1 MDSYRPSYGES
12 YDRFVRDESNTSGV
26 SKIQKEYWQT
36 KQKLIKKFGK
46 KEDEFVVAGDADV
59 DSKLEIFR
67 SIQKSCMDLLRVI
80 EKYQDNLCALS
91 QAENELGRFL
101 KSQSQI
107 DKTRAGKMMAAVGK
121 AESFSSQQR
130 LALRVPLVRLYQEV
144 ETFRYRAIS
153 DCLMTINRMET
164 SRTEYRGSLLWMKD
178 VSEQLD
184 PDTYKQL
191 EKFRKVQTQVRS
203 TRGKFEKLKNDV
215 CQKVD
220 LLGAS
225 RCNMFSHTLAT
236 YQNTLLHYWE
246 KTARTL
252 SAVHESF
259 KGYQHYEFT
268 MLKQLEG
275 PVQKLI
281 EQTTGERKEGEVEKG
296 EEAAEE
302 GPNRGGE
309 GGGGSGGG
317 AKQVRMEGREEAER
331 EGGKERGREGG
342 REGKRQGGRYRWERG
357 RRERWRRGR
366 RQRRRGQ
373 TGEDGGKGRGRE
385 GGKERGREGGK
396 ERGREGE
403 VEGRGEEGGR
413 CGEGGRSS
421 GGGATQVRIEGRE
434 EAGRE
439 SLDLLHLEDDEL
451 EDKSPTEDKFGRCQ
465 DDRTTEE
472 KSSRKE
478 EEEQEDNIDETT
490 RLISFGEDRKA
501 DAAGGTDNGVETTAN
516 GDDDDDLLNMI
527 DELTVGEDEEFTN
540 FADSRLDLQKQRQD
554 LGALNDLMGLN
565 FTPAMSDLALL
576 NQDLAQLDSD
586 LAWPGTNLAHT
597 PGWTEPHTDTGSLLD
612 MDEPSENESSVL
624 LTYSQDTNQSEDK
637 EGAGKDLLSDE
648 PANNDL
654 DLDKDDMTLLNEIL
668 NAPSTGEDE
677 FAQSWQ
683 AVYGNQPPP
692 MQIPGGL
699 TGEGE
704 GSMQQF
710 LPSQLLEMQAAMS
723 MGGLPQGP
731 GGPQGVVPMQGVP
744 GQPPMMPTAMPG
756 ASAPPGG
763 QQQQNMPGQQQLN
776 QQQPQE
782 QKGKPGKGA
791 GKDMS
796 AWFNLFADLD
806 PLANPDAIGRKE
818 GENQEERNC

>member
-1 MDSYRPSYGES
+1 
-12 YDRFVRDESNTSGV
+12 
-26 SKIQKEYWQT
+26 
-36 KQKLIKKFGK
+36 
-46 KEDEFVVAGDADV
+46 
-59 DSKLEIFR
+59 
-67 SIQKSCMDLLRVI
+67 MDLLRVI

-153 DCLMTINRMET
+153 DCLMTINRMEA

-296 EEAAEE
+296 EEAE
-302 GPNRGGE
+302 
-309 GGGGSGGG
+309 
-317 AKQVRMEGREEAER
+317 EEAPN
-331 EGGKERGREGG
+331 
-342 REGKRQGGRYRWERG
+342 
-357 RRERWRRGR
+357 
-366 RQRRRGQ
+366 
-373 TGEDGGKGRGRE
+373 
-385 GGKERGREGGK
+385 
-396 ERGREGE
+396 
-403 VEGRGEEGGR
+403 
-413 CGEGGRSS
+413 S
-421 GGGATQVRIEGRE
+421 G
-434 EAGRE
+434 
-439 SLDLLHLEDDEL
+439 LDLLQLDDEEL
-451 EDKSPTEDKFGRCQ
+451 EDKGQTEDKDKCDRCQ
-465 DDRTTEE
+465 DDRKKEE

-478 EEEQEDNIDETT
+478 EKSSRQEEEEQEEYIDETT
-490 RLISFGEDRKA
+490 RLISFGEDRSGA
-501 DAAGGTDNGVETTAN
+501 PAGGTGNGVDTAEN
-516 GDDDDDLLNMI
+516 GDDDDLLNMI

-540 FADSRLDLQKQRQD
+540 FADSRLDLQKQRQEHGEMFVHVHVHVIREEQVCSPLVMYEEQVCGPLLTVGEDEEFINFADSRLD
-554 LGALNDLMGLN
+554 LQKQRQEHGALNDLMGLN
-565 FTPAMSDLALL
+565 FTPVMSDLALL
-576 NQDLAQLDSD
+576 NQDLAQLAPD
-586 LAWPGTNLAHT
+586 LAWPGTNLAHI
-597 PGWTEPHTDTGSLLD
+597 PGWTDPHTGTGNLL
-612 MDEPSENESSVL
+612 
-624 LTYSQDTNQSEDK
+624 
-637 EGAGKDLLSDE
+637 GAGKDLLSDE

-683 AVYGNQPPP
+683 AVYGNQPPS

-704 GSMQQF
+704 GSMRQF
-710 LPSQLLEMQAAMS
+710 LPSQLLEMQAVMS
-723 MGGLPQGP
+723 MQGGQPPVP
-731 GGPQGVVPMQGVP
+731 GGPQGMVPLQGAP
-744 GQPPMMPTAMPG
+744 GQPPMMPPAMP
-756 ASAPPGG
+756 AAAAPSGG
-763 QQQQNMPGQQQLN
+763 QQQNSMQQGQQQ
-776 QQQPQE
+776 QQQPLLQQE
-782 QKGKPGKGA
+782 QKGKPGKGV

>member
-1 MDSYRPSYGES
+1 MRRLPLYRPSYGES

-281 EQTTGERKEGEVEKG
+281 EQTTGERKEGDVEKG

-302 GPNRGGE
+302 GPN
-309 GGGGSGGG
+309 S
-317 AKQVRMEGREEAER
+317 
-331 EGGKERGREGG
+331 
-342 REGKRQGGRYRWERG
+342 
-357 RRERWRRGR
+357 
-366 RQRRRGQ
+366 
-373 TGEDGGKGRGRE
+373 
-385 GGKERGREGGK
+385 
-396 ERGREGE
+396 
-403 VEGRGEEGGR
+403 
-413 CGEGGRSS
+413 
-421 GGGATQVRIEGRE
+421 
-434 EAGRE
+434 
-439 SLDLLHLEDDEL
+439 SLDLLQLEDDEL
-451 EDKSPTEDKFGRCQ
+451 EDRGQTEDKCGRCK
-465 DDRTTEE
+465 DDRTMEE
-472 KSSRKE
+472 KSSKKE

-554 LGALNDLMGLN
+554 L
-565 FTPAMSDLALL
+565 
-576 NQDLAQLDSD
+576 
-586 LAWPGTNLAHT
+586 
-597 PGWTEPHTDTGSLLD
+597 D
-612 MDEPSENESSVL
+612 MEDPSENESSVL

-723 MGGLPQGP
+723 LGGLPQGP
-731 GGPQGVVPMQGVP
+731 GGPQGITPMQGVP
-744 GQPPMMPTAMPG
+744 GQPPLMPTAMPG
-756 ASAPPGG
+756 AAAPPGG
-763 QQQQNMPGQQQLN
+763 QQQQNMPGQQPN

>member
-12 YDRFVRDESNTSGV
+12 YDRFVPQENTSGV

-59 DSKLEIFR
+59 DSKLEVFR

-296 EEAAEE
+296 EEAEEE
-302 GPNRGGE
+302 GPN
-309 GGGGSGGG
+309 
-317 AKQVRMEGREEAER
+317 
-331 EGGKERGREGG
+331 
-342 REGKRQGGRYRWERG
+342 
-357 RRERWRRGR
+357 
-366 RQRRRGQ
+366 
-373 TGEDGGKGRGRE
+373 
-385 GGKERGREGGK
+385 
-396 ERGREGE
+396 
-403 VEGRGEEGGR
+403 
-413 CGEGGRSS
+413 
-421 GGGATQVRIEGRE
+421 
-434 EAGRE
+434 
-439 SLDLLHLEDDEL
+439 SLDLLQLEDDEL
-451 EDKSPTEDKFGRCQ
+451 EDKGHTEDKDKCGRCQ
-465 DDRTTEE
+465 DDRKTEE
-472 KSSRKE
+472 KSSRTE
-478 EEEQEDNIDETT
+478 EEDQEDNIDETT
-490 RLISFGEDRKA
+490 RLISFGEERKA
-501 DAAGGTDNGVETTAN
+501 DGAGGTDNGVDATAN
-516 GDDDDDLLNMI
+516 GDDDDLLNMI
-527 DELTVGEDEEFTN
+527 DELTVGEDEFTD
-540 FADSRLDLQKQRQD
+540 FADSRLDLQKRQQEH
-554 LGALNDLMGLN
+554 GALNDLMGLN
-565 FTPAMSDLALL
+565 FTPAMSDLALI
-576 NQDLAQLDSD
+576 NQDLAQLAPD
-586 LAWPGTNLAHT
+586 LAWPATNLAHT
-597 PGWTEPHTDTGSLLD
+597 PGWTAPHTGTGHLMD
-612 MDEPSENESSVL
+612 METPSENEDSAL
-624 LTYSQDTNQSEDK
+624 LTYTQGTNQSEDK

-692 MQIPGGL
+692 MQIPAV

-704 GSMQQF
+704 GSMRQF

-723 MGGLPQGP
+723 LGGLPQGP
-731 GGPQGVVPMQGVP
+731 SGPQGMAPMQGMP
-744 GQPPMMPTAMPG
+744 GQPPMMPAAMPG
-756 ASAPPGG
+756 AAAPPGG
-763 QQQQNMPGQQQLN
+763 QQQHNMPGQQQPQ
-776 QQQPQE
+776 QQQPQQE

>member
-12 YDRFVRDESNTSGV
+12 YDRFVRDEGNTSGV

-59 DSKLEIFR
+59 DSKLEVFR

-153 DCLMTINRMET
+153 DCLMTINRMEA

-296 EEAAEE
+296 EEAE
-302 GPNRGGE
+302 
-309 GGGGSGGG
+309 
-317 AKQVRMEGREEAER
+317 EEAPN
-331 EGGKERGREGG
+331 
-342 REGKRQGGRYRWERG
+342 
-357 RRERWRRGR
+357 
-366 RQRRRGQ
+366 
-373 TGEDGGKGRGRE
+373 
-385 GGKERGREGGK
+385 
-396 ERGREGE
+396 
-403 VEGRGEEGGR
+403 
-413 CGEGGRSS
+413 S
-421 GGGATQVRIEGRE
+421 G
-434 EAGRE
+434 
-439 SLDLLHLEDDEL
+439 LDLLQLDDEEL
-451 EDKSPTEDKFGRCQ
+451 EDKGQTEDKCDRCQ
-465 DDRTTEE
+465 DDRKREE

-478 EEEQEDNIDETT
+478 EKSSRQEEEDQEEYIDETT
-490 RLISFGEDRKA
+490 RLISFGEDRSGA
-501 DAAGGTDNGVETTAN
+501 PAGGTGNGVDTAEN
-516 GDDDDDLLNMI
+516 GDDDDLLNMI

-540 FADSRLDLQKQRQD
+540 FADSRLDLQKQRQE
-554 LGALNDLMGLN
+554 
-565 FTPAMSDLALL
+565 
-576 NQDLAQLDSD
+576 
-586 LAWPGTNLAHT
+586 H
-597 PGWTEPHTDTGSLLD
+597 
-612 MDEPSENESSVL
+612 
-624 LTYSQDTNQSEDK
+624 
-637 EGAGKDLLSDE
+637 GAGKDLLSDE
-648 PANNDL
+648 PASNDL

-704 GSMQQF
+704 GSMRQF

-723 MGGLPQGP
+723 TQGGQPPVP
-731 GGPQGVVPMQGVP
+731 GGPQGMVPLQGAP
-744 GQPPMMPTAMPG
+744 GQPPMMPPAMP
-756 ASAPPGG
+756 AAAAPPGNQQQNSMQQG
-763 QQQQNMPGQQQLN
+763 QQQQ
-776 QQQPQE
+776 QQPLLQQE
-782 QKGKPGKGA
+782 QKGEDGKPGKGV

>member
-12 YDRFVRDESNTSGV
+12 YDRFVPQENTSGV

-59 DSKLEIFR
+59 DSKLEVFR

-296 EEAAEE
+296 EEAEEE
-302 GPNRGGE
+302 GPN
-309 GGGGSGGG
+309 
-317 AKQVRMEGREEAER
+317 
-331 EGGKERGREGG
+331 
-342 REGKRQGGRYRWERG
+342 
-357 RRERWRRGR
+357 
-366 RQRRRGQ
+366 
-373 TGEDGGKGRGRE
+373 
-385 GGKERGREGGK
+385 
-396 ERGREGE
+396 
-403 VEGRGEEGGR
+403 
-413 CGEGGRSS
+413 
-421 GGGATQVRIEGRE
+421 
-434 EAGRE
+434 
-439 SLDLLHLEDDEL
+439 
-451 EDKSPTEDKFGRCQ
+451 
-465 DDRTTEE
+465 
-472 KSSRKE
+472 
-478 EEEQEDNIDETT
+478 
-490 RLISFGEDRKA
+490 RLISFGEERKA
-501 DAAGGTDNGVETTAN
+501 DGAGGTDNGVDATAN
-516 GDDDDDLLNMI
+516 GDDDDLLNMI
-527 DELTVGEDEEFTN
+527 DELTVGEDEFTD
-540 FADSRLDLQKQRQD
+540 FADSRLDLQKRQ
-554 LGALNDLMGLN
+554 
-565 FTPAMSDLALL
+565 
-576 NQDLAQLDSD
+576 QE
-586 LAWPGTNLAHT
+586 H
-597 PGWTEPHTDTGSLLD
+597 
-612 MDEPSENESSVL
+612 
-624 LTYSQDTNQSEDK
+624 
-637 EGAGKDLLSDE
+637 GAGKDLLSDE

-692 MQIPGGL
+692 MQIPAV

-704 GSMQQF
+704 GSMRQF

-723 MGGLPQGP
+723 LGGLPQGP
-731 GGPQGVVPMQGVP
+731 SGPQGMAPMQGMP
-744 GQPPMMPTAMPG
+744 GQPPMMPAAMPG
-756 ASAPPGG
+756 AAAPPGG
-763 QQQQNMPGQQQLN
+763 QQQHNMPGQQQPQ
-776 QQQPQE
+776 QQQPQQE

>member
-1 MDSYRPSYGES
+1 MDRPSYGES

-281 EQTTGERKEGEVEKG
+281 EQTTGERKEGDVEKG

-302 GPNRGGE
+302 GPN
-309 GGGGSGGG
+309 S
-317 AKQVRMEGREEAER
+317 
-331 EGGKERGREGG
+331 
-342 REGKRQGGRYRWERG
+342 
-357 RRERWRRGR
+357 
-366 RQRRRGQ
+366 
-373 TGEDGGKGRGRE
+373 
-385 GGKERGREGGK
+385 
-396 ERGREGE
+396 
-403 VEGRGEEGGR
+403 
-413 CGEGGRSS
+413 
-421 GGGATQVRIEGRE
+421 
-434 EAGRE
+434 
-439 SLDLLHLEDDEL
+439 SLDLLQLEDDEL
-451 EDKSPTEDKFGRCQ
+451 EDRGQTEDKCGRCK
-465 DDRTTEE
+465 DDRTMEE
-472 KSSRKE
+472 KSSKKE

-586 LAWPGTNLAHT
+586 LAWPGTNLAHA

-612 MDEPSENESSVL
+612 MEDPSENESSVL

-723 MGGLPQGP
+723 LGGLPQGP
-731 GGPQGVVPMQGVP
+731 GGPQGITPMQGVP
-744 GQPPMMPTAMPG
+744 GQPPLMPTAMPG
-756 ASAPPGG
+756 AAAPPGG
-763 QQQQNMPGQQQLN
+763 QQQQNMPGQQPN

>member
-1 MDSYRPSYGES
+1 
-12 YDRFVRDESNTSGV
+12 
-26 SKIQKEYWQT
+26 
-36 KQKLIKKFGK
+36 
-46 KEDEFVVAGDADV
+46 
-59 DSKLEIFR
+59 
-67 SIQKSCMDLLRVI
+67 MDLLRVI

-153 DCLMTINRMET
+153 DCLMTINRMEA

-296 EEAAEE
+296 EEAE
-302 GPNRGGE
+302 
-309 GGGGSGGG
+309 
-317 AKQVRMEGREEAER
+317 EEA
-331 EGGKERGREGG
+331 
-342 REGKRQGGRYRWERG
+342 
-357 RRERWRRGR
+357 
-366 RQRRRGQ
+366 
-373 TGEDGGKGRGRE
+373 
-385 GGKERGREGGK
+385 
-396 ERGREGE
+396 
-403 VEGRGEEGGR
+403 
-413 CGEGGRSS
+413 
-421 GGGATQVRIEGRE
+421 
-434 EAGRE
+434 
-439 SLDLLHLEDDEL
+439 
-451 EDKSPTEDKFGRCQ
+451 P
-465 DDRTTEE
+465 
-472 KSSRKE
+472 
-478 EEEQEDNIDETT
+478 N
-490 RLISFGEDRKA
+490 RLISFGEDRSGA
-501 DAAGGTDNGVETTAN
+501 PAGGTGNGVDTAEN
-516 GDDDDDLLNMI
+516 GDDDDLLNMI

-540 FADSRLDLQKQRQD
+540 FADSRLDLQKQRQEH
-554 LGALNDLMGLN
+554 GALNDLMGLN
-565 FTPAMSDLALL
+565 FTPVMSDLALL
-576 NQDLAQLDSD
+576 NQDLAQLAPD
-586 LAWPGTNLAHT
+586 LAWPGTNLAHI
-597 PGWTEPHTDTGSLLD
+597 PGWTDPHTGTGNLL
-612 MDEPSENESSVL
+612 
-624 LTYSQDTNQSEDK
+624 
-637 EGAGKDLLSDE
+637 GAGKDLLSDE

-683 AVYGNQPPP
+683 AVYGNQPPS

-704 GSMQQF
+704 GSMRQF
-710 LPSQLLEMQAAMS
+710 LPSQLLEMQAVMS
-723 MGGLPQGP
+723 MQGGQPPVP
-731 GGPQGVVPMQGVP
+731 GGPQGMVPLQGAP
-744 GQPPMMPTAMPG
+744 GQPPMMPPAMP
-756 ASAPPGG
+756 AAAAPSGG
-763 QQQQNMPGQQQLN
+763 QQQNSMQQGQQQ
-776 QQQPQE
+776 QQQPLLQQE
-782 QKGKPGKGA
+782 QKGKPGKGV

>member
-1 MDSYRPSYGES
+1 
-12 YDRFVRDESNTSGV
+12 
-26 SKIQKEYWQT
+26 
-36 KQKLIKKFGK
+36 
-46 KEDEFVVAGDADV
+46 
-59 DSKLEIFR
+59 
-67 SIQKSCMDLLRVI
+67 MDLLRVI

-153 DCLMTINRMET
+153 DCLMTINRMEA

-296 EEAAEE
+296 EEAE
-302 GPNRGGE
+302 
-309 GGGGSGGG
+309 
-317 AKQVRMEGREEAER
+317 EEA
-331 EGGKERGREGG
+331 
-342 REGKRQGGRYRWERG
+342 
-357 RRERWRRGR
+357 
-366 RQRRRGQ
+366 
-373 TGEDGGKGRGRE
+373 
-385 GGKERGREGGK
+385 
-396 ERGREGE
+396 
-403 VEGRGEEGGR
+403 
-413 CGEGGRSS
+413 
-421 GGGATQVRIEGRE
+421 
-434 EAGRE
+434 
-439 SLDLLHLEDDEL
+439 
-451 EDKSPTEDKFGRCQ
+451 P
-465 DDRTTEE
+465 
-472 KSSRKE
+472 
-478 EEEQEDNIDETT
+478 N
-490 RLISFGEDRKA
+490 RLISFGEDRSGA
-501 DAAGGTDNGVETTAN
+501 PAGGTGNGVDTAEN
-516 GDDDDDLLNMI
+516 GDDDDLLNMI

-540 FADSRLDLQKQRQD
+540 FADSRLDLQKQRQE
-554 LGALNDLMGLN
+554 
-565 FTPAMSDLALL
+565 
-576 NQDLAQLDSD
+576 
-586 LAWPGTNLAHT
+586 H
-597 PGWTEPHTDTGSLLD
+597 
-612 MDEPSENESSVL
+612 
-624 LTYSQDTNQSEDK
+624 
-637 EGAGKDLLSDE
+637 GAGKDLLSDE

-683 AVYGNQPPP
+683 AVYGNQPPS

-704 GSMQQF
+704 GSMRQF
-710 LPSQLLEMQAAMS
+710 LPSQLLEMQAVMS
-723 MGGLPQGP
+723 MQGGQPPVP
-731 GGPQGVVPMQGVP
+731 GGPQGMVPLQGAP
-744 GQPPMMPTAMPG
+744 GQPPMMPPAMP
-756 ASAPPGG
+756 AAAAPSGG
-763 QQQQNMPGQQQLN
+763 QQQNSMQQGQQQ
-776 QQQPQE
+776 QQQPLLQQE
-782 QKGKPGKGA
+782 QKGKPGKGV

>member
-1 MDSYRPSYGES
+1 
-12 YDRFVRDESNTSGV
+12 
-26 SKIQKEYWQT
+26 
-36 KQKLIKKFGK
+36 
-46 KEDEFVVAGDADV
+46 
-59 DSKLEIFR
+59 
-67 SIQKSCMDLLRVI
+67 MDLLRVI

-296 EEAAEE
+296 EEAEEE
-302 GPNRGGE
+302 GPN
-309 GGGGSGGG
+309 
-317 AKQVRMEGREEAER
+317 
-331 EGGKERGREGG
+331 
-342 REGKRQGGRYRWERG
+342 
-357 RRERWRRGR
+357 
-366 RQRRRGQ
+366 
-373 TGEDGGKGRGRE
+373 
-385 GGKERGREGGK
+385 
-396 ERGREGE
+396 
-403 VEGRGEEGGR
+403 
-413 CGEGGRSS
+413 
-421 GGGATQVRIEGRE
+421 
-434 EAGRE
+434 
-439 SLDLLHLEDDEL
+439 SLDLLQLEDDEL
-451 EDKSPTEDKFGRCQ
+451 EDKGHTEDKDKCDRCQ
-465 DDRTTEE
+465 DDRKTEE
-472 KSSRKE
+472 KSSRTE
-478 EEEQEDNIDETT
+478 EEDQEDNIDETT
-490 RLISFGEDRKA
+490 RLISFGEERKA
-501 DAAGGTDNGVETTAN
+501 DGAGGTDNGVDATAN
-516 GDDDDDLLNMI
+516 GDDDDLLNMI

-540 FADSRLDLQKQRQD
+540 FADSRLDLQKQRQEHV
-554 LGALNDLMGLN
+554 
-565 FTPAMSDLALL
+565 S
-576 NQDLAQLDSD
+576 
-586 LAWPGTNLAHT
+586 
-597 PGWTEPHTDTGSLLD
+597 
-612 MDEPSENESSVL
+612 
-624 LTYSQDTNQSEDK
+624 
-637 EGAGKDLLSDE
+637 
-648 PANNDL
+648 NNDL
-654 DLDKDDMTLLNEIL
+654 LNMIDELTVGEDEEFTNFADSRLDLQKRQQEH
-668 NAPSTGEDE
+668 GEDE

-692 MQIPGGL
+692 MQIPAV

-704 GSMQQF
+704 GSMRQF

-723 MGGLPQGP
+723 LGGLPQGP
-731 GGPQGVVPMQGVP
+731 GGPQGMAPMQGMP

-756 ASAPPGG
+756 AAAPPGG
-763 QQQQNMPGQQQLN
+763 QQQHNMPGQQQPQ
-776 QQQPQE
+776 QQQPQQE
-782 QKGKPGKGA
+782 QKAKPGKGA

>member
-1 MDSYRPSYGES
+1 MIFCSYRPSYGES
-12 YDRFVRDESNTSGV
+12 YDRFVPQENTSGV

-59 DSKLEIFR
+59 DSKLEVFR

-296 EEAAEE
+296 EEAEEE
-302 GPNRGGE
+302 GPN
-309 GGGGSGGG
+309 
-317 AKQVRMEGREEAER
+317 
-331 EGGKERGREGG
+331 
-342 REGKRQGGRYRWERG
+342 
-357 RRERWRRGR
+357 
-366 RQRRRGQ
+366 
-373 TGEDGGKGRGRE
+373 
-385 GGKERGREGGK
+385 
-396 ERGREGE
+396 
-403 VEGRGEEGGR
+403 
-413 CGEGGRSS
+413 
-421 GGGATQVRIEGRE
+421 
-434 EAGRE
+434 
-439 SLDLLHLEDDEL
+439 SLDLLQLEDDEL
-451 EDKSPTEDKFGRCQ
+451 EDKGHTEDKDKCGRCQ
-465 DDRTTEE
+465 DDRKTEE
-472 KSSRKE
+472 KSSRTE
-478 EEEQEDNIDETT
+478 EEDQEDNIDETT
-490 RLISFGEDRKA
+490 RLISFGEERKA
-501 DAAGGTDNGVETTAN
+501 DGAGGTDNGVDATAN
-516 GDDDDDLLNMI
+516 GDDDDLLNMI
-527 DELTVGEDEEFTN
+527 DELTVGEDEFTD
-540 FADSRLDLQKQRQD
+540 FADSRLDLQKRQ
-554 LGALNDLMGLN
+554 
-565 FTPAMSDLALL
+565 
-576 NQDLAQLDSD
+576 QE
-586 LAWPGTNLAHT
+586 H
-597 PGWTEPHTDTGSLLD
+597 
-612 MDEPSENESSVL
+612 
-624 LTYSQDTNQSEDK
+624 
-637 EGAGKDLLSDE
+637 GAGKDLLSDE

-692 MQIPGGL
+692 MQIPAV

-704 GSMQQF
+704 GSMRQF

-723 MGGLPQGP
+723 LGGLPQGP
-731 GGPQGVVPMQGVP
+731 SGPQGMAPMQGMP
-744 GQPPMMPTAMPG
+744 GQPPMMPAAMPG
-756 ASAPPGG
+756 AAAPPGG
-763 QQQQNMPGQQQLN
+763 QQQHNMPGQQQPQ
-776 QQQPQE
+776 QQQPQQE

>member
-1 MDSYRPSYGES
+1 
-12 YDRFVRDESNTSGV
+12 
-26 SKIQKEYWQT
+26 
-36 KQKLIKKFGK
+36 
-46 KEDEFVVAGDADV
+46 
-59 DSKLEIFR
+59 
-67 SIQKSCMDLLRVI
+67 MDLLRVI

-153 DCLMTINRMET
+153 DCLMTINRMEA

-296 EEAAEE
+296 EEAE
-302 GPNRGGE
+302 
-309 GGGGSGGG
+309 
-317 AKQVRMEGREEAER
+317 EEAPN
-331 EGGKERGREGG
+331 
-342 REGKRQGGRYRWERG
+342 
-357 RRERWRRGR
+357 
-366 RQRRRGQ
+366 
-373 TGEDGGKGRGRE
+373 
-385 GGKERGREGGK
+385 
-396 ERGREGE
+396 
-403 VEGRGEEGGR
+403 
-413 CGEGGRSS
+413 S
-421 GGGATQVRIEGRE
+421 G
-434 EAGRE
+434 
-439 SLDLLHLEDDEL
+439 LDLLQLDDEEL
-451 EDKSPTEDKFGRCQ
+451 EDKGQTEDKDKCDRCQ
-465 DDRTTEE
+465 DDRKKEE

-478 EEEQEDNIDETT
+478 EKSSRQEEEEQEEYIDETT
-490 RLISFGEDRKA
+490 RLISFGEDRSGA
-501 DAAGGTDNGVETTAN
+501 PAGGTGNGVDTAEN
-516 GDDDDDLLNMI
+516 GDDDDLLNMI

-540 FADSRLDLQKQRQD
+540 FADSRLDLQKQRQE
-554 LGALNDLMGLN
+554 
-565 FTPAMSDLALL
+565 
-576 NQDLAQLDSD
+576 
-586 LAWPGTNLAHT
+586 H
-597 PGWTEPHTDTGSLLD
+597 
-612 MDEPSENESSVL
+612 
-624 LTYSQDTNQSEDK
+624 
-637 EGAGKDLLSDE
+637 GAGKDLLSDE

-683 AVYGNQPPP
+683 AVYGNQPPS

-704 GSMQQF
+704 GSMRQF
-710 LPSQLLEMQAAMS
+710 LPSQLLEMQAVMS
-723 MGGLPQGP
+723 MQGGQPPVP
-731 GGPQGVVPMQGVP
+731 GGPQGMVPLQGAP
-744 GQPPMMPTAMPG
+744 GQPPMMPPAMP
-756 ASAPPGG
+756 AAAAPSGG
-763 QQQQNMPGQQQLN
+763 QQQNSMQQGQQQ
-776 QQQPQE
+776 QQQPLLQQE
-782 QKGKPGKGA
+782 QKGEDGKPGKGV

>member
-1 MDSYRPSYGES
+1 
-12 YDRFVRDESNTSGV
+12 
-26 SKIQKEYWQT
+26 
-36 KQKLIKKFGK
+36 
-46 KEDEFVVAGDADV
+46 
-59 DSKLEIFR
+59 
-67 SIQKSCMDLLRVI
+67 MDLLRVI

-153 DCLMTINRMET
+153 DCLMTINRMEA

-296 EEAAEE
+296 EEAE
-302 GPNRGGE
+302 
-309 GGGGSGGG
+309 
-317 AKQVRMEGREEAER
+317 EEAPN
-331 EGGKERGREGG
+331 
-342 REGKRQGGRYRWERG
+342 
-357 RRERWRRGR
+357 
-366 RQRRRGQ
+366 
-373 TGEDGGKGRGRE
+373 
-385 GGKERGREGGK
+385 
-396 ERGREGE
+396 
-403 VEGRGEEGGR
+403 
-413 CGEGGRSS
+413 S
-421 GGGATQVRIEGRE
+421 G
-434 EAGRE
+434 
-439 SLDLLHLEDDEL
+439 LDLLQLDDEEL
-451 EDKSPTEDKFGRCQ
+451 EDKGQTEDKDKCDRCQ
-465 DDRTTEE
+465 DDRKKEE

-478 EEEQEDNIDETT
+478 EKSSRQEEEEQEEYIDETT
-490 RLISFGEDRKA
+490 RLISFGEDRSGA
-501 DAAGGTDNGVETTAN
+501 PAGGTGNGVDTAEN
-516 GDDDDDLLNMI
+516 GDDDDLLNMI

-540 FADSRLDLQKQRQD
+540 FADSRLDLQKQRQEHGEMFVHVHVHVIREEQVCSP
-554 LGALNDLMGLN
+554 LVMYEEQVCG
-565 FTPAMSDLALL
+565 P
-576 NQDLAQLDSD
+576 
-586 LAWPGTNLAHT
+586 
-597 PGWTEPHTDTGSLLD
+597 
-612 MDEPSENESSVL
+612 L
-624 LTYSQDTNQSEDK
+624 LTVGEDEEFINFADSRLDLQK
-637 EGAGKDLLSDE
+637 QRQEHGAGKDLLSDE

-683 AVYGNQPPP
+683 AVYGNQPPS

-704 GSMQQF
+704 GSMRQF
-710 LPSQLLEMQAAMS
+710 LPSQLLEMQAVMS
-723 MGGLPQGP
+723 MQGGQPPVP
-731 GGPQGVVPMQGVP
+731 GGPQGMVPLQGAP
-744 GQPPMMPTAMPG
+744 GQPPMMPPAMP
-756 ASAPPGG
+756 AAAAPSGG
-763 QQQQNMPGQQQLN
+763 QQQNSMQQGQQQ
-776 QQQPQE
+776 QQQPLLQQE
-782 QKGKPGKGA
+782 QKGEDGKPGKGV

>member
-12 YDRFVRDESNTSGV
+12 YDRFVRDEGNTSGV

-59 DSKLEIFR
+59 DSKLEVFR

-153 DCLMTINRMET
+153 DCLMTINRMEA

-296 EEAAEE
+296 EEAE
-302 GPNRGGE
+302 
-309 GGGGSGGG
+309 
-317 AKQVRMEGREEAER
+317 EEA
-331 EGGKERGREGG
+331 
-342 REGKRQGGRYRWERG
+342 
-357 RRERWRRGR
+357 
-366 RQRRRGQ
+366 
-373 TGEDGGKGRGRE
+373 
-385 GGKERGREGGK
+385 
-396 ERGREGE
+396 
-403 VEGRGEEGGR
+403 
-413 CGEGGRSS
+413 
-421 GGGATQVRIEGRE
+421 
-434 EAGRE
+434 
-439 SLDLLHLEDDEL
+439 
-451 EDKSPTEDKFGRCQ
+451 P
-465 DDRTTEE
+465 
-472 KSSRKE
+472 
-478 EEEQEDNIDETT
+478 N
-490 RLISFGEDRKA
+490 RLISFGEDRSGA
-501 DAAGGTDNGVETTAN
+501 PAGGTGNGVDTAEN
-516 GDDDDDLLNMI
+516 GDDDDLLNMI

-540 FADSRLDLQKQRQD
+540 FADSRLDLQKQRQE
-554 LGALNDLMGLN
+554 
-565 FTPAMSDLALL
+565 
-576 NQDLAQLDSD
+576 
-586 LAWPGTNLAHT
+586 H
-597 PGWTEPHTDTGSLLD
+597 D
-612 MDEPSENESSVL
+612 MEVPSENEGL
-624 LTYSQDTNQSEDK
+624 APLTNSQDTNQSEDK

-648 PANNDL
+648 PASNDL

-704 GSMQQF
+704 GSMRQF

-723 MGGLPQGP
+723 TQGGQPPVP
-731 GGPQGVVPMQGVP
+731 GGPQGMVPLQGAP
-744 GQPPMMPTAMPG
+744 GQPPMMPPAMP
-756 ASAPPGG
+756 AAAAPPGNQQQNSMQQG
-763 QQQQNMPGQQQLN
+763 QQQQ
-776 QQQPQE
+776 QQPLLQQE
-782 QKGKPGKGA
+782 QKGEDGKPGKGV

>member
-1 MDSYRPSYGES
+1 MIFCSYRPSYGES
-12 YDRFVRDESNTSGV
+12 YDRFVPQENTSGV

-59 DSKLEIFR
+59 DSKLEVFR

-296 EEAAEE
+296 EEAEEE
-302 GPNRGGE
+302 GPN
-309 GGGGSGGG
+309 
-317 AKQVRMEGREEAER
+317 
-331 EGGKERGREGG
+331 
-342 REGKRQGGRYRWERG
+342 
-357 RRERWRRGR
+357 
-366 RQRRRGQ
+366 
-373 TGEDGGKGRGRE
+373 
-385 GGKERGREGGK
+385 
-396 ERGREGE
+396 
-403 VEGRGEEGGR
+403 
-413 CGEGGRSS
+413 
-421 GGGATQVRIEGRE
+421 
-434 EAGRE
+434 
-439 SLDLLHLEDDEL
+439 
-451 EDKSPTEDKFGRCQ
+451 
-465 DDRTTEE
+465 
-472 KSSRKE
+472 
-478 EEEQEDNIDETT
+478 
-490 RLISFGEDRKA
+490 RLISFGEERKA
-501 DAAGGTDNGVETTAN
+501 DGAGGTDNGVDATAN
-516 GDDDDDLLNMI
+516 GDDDDLLNMI
-527 DELTVGEDEEFTN
+527 DELTVGEDEFTD
-540 FADSRLDLQKQRQD
+540 FADSRLDLQKRQ
-554 LGALNDLMGLN
+554 
-565 FTPAMSDLALL
+565 
-576 NQDLAQLDSD
+576 QE
-586 LAWPGTNLAHT
+586 H
-597 PGWTEPHTDTGSLLD
+597 
-612 MDEPSENESSVL
+612 
-624 LTYSQDTNQSEDK
+624 
-637 EGAGKDLLSDE
+637 GAGKDLLSDE

-692 MQIPGGL
+692 MQIPAV

-704 GSMQQF
+704 GSMRQF

-723 MGGLPQGP
+723 LGGLPQGP
-731 GGPQGVVPMQGVP
+731 SGPQGMAPMQGMP
-744 GQPPMMPTAMPG
+744 GQPPMMPAAMPG
-756 ASAPPGG
+756 AAAPPGG
-763 QQQQNMPGQQQLN
+763 QQQHNMPGQQQPQ
-776 QQQPQE
+776 QQQPQQE

>member
-1 MDSYRPSYGES
+1 
-12 YDRFVRDESNTSGV
+12 
-26 SKIQKEYWQT
+26 
-36 KQKLIKKFGK
+36 
-46 KEDEFVVAGDADV
+46 
-59 DSKLEIFR
+59 
-67 SIQKSCMDLLRVI
+67 MDLLRVI

-153 DCLMTINRMET
+153 DCLMTINRMEA

-296 EEAAEE
+296 EEAE
-302 GPNRGGE
+302 
-309 GGGGSGGG
+309 
-317 AKQVRMEGREEAER
+317 EEAPN
-331 EGGKERGREGG
+331 
-342 REGKRQGGRYRWERG
+342 
-357 RRERWRRGR
+357 
-366 RQRRRGQ
+366 
-373 TGEDGGKGRGRE
+373 
-385 GGKERGREGGK
+385 
-396 ERGREGE
+396 
-403 VEGRGEEGGR
+403 
-413 CGEGGRSS
+413 S
-421 GGGATQVRIEGRE
+421 G
-434 EAGRE
+434 
-439 SLDLLHLEDDEL
+439 LDLLQLDDEEL
-451 EDKSPTEDKFGRCQ
+451 EDKGQTEDKDKCDRCQ
-465 DDRTTEE
+465 DDRKKEE

-478 EEEQEDNIDETT
+478 EKSSRQEEEEQEEYIDETT
-490 RLISFGEDRKA
+490 RLISFGEDRSGA
-501 DAAGGTDNGVETTAN
+501 PAGGTGNGVDTAEN
-516 GDDDDDLLNMI
+516 GDDDDLLNMI

-540 FADSRLDLQKQRQD
+540 FADSRLDLQKQRQE
-554 LGALNDLMGLN
+554 
-565 FTPAMSDLALL
+565 
-576 NQDLAQLDSD
+576 
-586 LAWPGTNLAHT
+586 H
-597 PGWTEPHTDTGSLLD
+597 
-612 MDEPSENESSVL
+612 
-624 LTYSQDTNQSEDK
+624 
-637 EGAGKDLLSDE
+637 GAGKDLLSDE

-683 AVYGNQPPP
+683 AVYGNQPPS

-704 GSMQQF
+704 GSMRQF
-710 LPSQLLEMQAAMS
+710 LPSQLLEMQAVMS
-723 MGGLPQGP
+723 MQGGQPPVP
-731 GGPQGVVPMQGVP
+731 GGPQGMVPLQGAP
-744 GQPPMMPTAMPG
+744 GQPPMMPPAMP
-756 ASAPPGG
+756 AAAAPSGG
-763 QQQQNMPGQQQLN
+763 QQQNSMQQGQQQ
-776 QQQPQE
+776 QQQPLLQQE
-782 QKGKPGKGA
+782 QKGKPGKGV

>member
-1 MDSYRPSYGES
+1 
-12 YDRFVRDESNTSGV
+12 
-26 SKIQKEYWQT
+26 
-36 KQKLIKKFGK
+36 
-46 KEDEFVVAGDADV
+46 
-59 DSKLEIFR
+59 
-67 SIQKSCMDLLRVI
+67 MDLLRVI

-153 DCLMTINRMET
+153 DCLMTINRMEA

-296 EEAAEE
+296 EEAE
-302 GPNRGGE
+302 
-309 GGGGSGGG
+309 
-317 AKQVRMEGREEAER
+317 EEAPN
-331 EGGKERGREGG
+331 
-342 REGKRQGGRYRWERG
+342 
-357 RRERWRRGR
+357 
-366 RQRRRGQ
+366 
-373 TGEDGGKGRGRE
+373 
-385 GGKERGREGGK
+385 
-396 ERGREGE
+396 
-403 VEGRGEEGGR
+403 
-413 CGEGGRSS
+413 S
-421 GGGATQVRIEGRE
+421 G
-434 EAGRE
+434 
-439 SLDLLHLEDDEL
+439 LDLLQLDDEEL
-451 EDKSPTEDKFGRCQ
+451 EDKGQTEDKDKCDRCQ
-465 DDRTTEE
+465 DDRKKEE

-478 EEEQEDNIDETT
+478 EKSSRQEEEEQEEYIDETT
-490 RLISFGEDRKA
+490 RLISFGEDRSGA
-501 DAAGGTDNGVETTAN
+501 PAGGTGNGVDTAEN
-516 GDDDDDLLNMI
+516 GDDDDLLNMI

-540 FADSRLDLQKQRQD
+540 FADSRLDLQKQRQEH
-554 LGALNDLMGLN
+554 GALNDLMGLN
-565 FTPAMSDLALL
+565 FTPVMSDLALL
-576 NQDLAQLDSD
+576 NQDLAQLAPD
-586 LAWPGTNLAHT
+586 LAWPGTNLAHI
-597 PGWTEPHTDTGSLLD
+597 PGWTDPHTGTGNLL
-612 MDEPSENESSVL
+612 
-624 LTYSQDTNQSEDK
+624 
-637 EGAGKDLLSDE
+637 GAGKDLLSDE

-683 AVYGNQPPP
+683 AVYGNQPPS

-704 GSMQQF
+704 GSMRQF
-710 LPSQLLEMQAAMS
+710 LPSQLLEMQAVMS
-723 MGGLPQGP
+723 MQGGQPPVP
-731 GGPQGVVPMQGVP
+731 GGPQGMVPLQGAP
-744 GQPPMMPTAMPG
+744 GQPPMMPPAMP
-756 ASAPPGG
+756 AAAAPSGG
-763 QQQQNMPGQQQLN
+763 QQQNSMQQGQQQ
-776 QQQPQE
+776 QQQPLLQQE
-782 QKGKPGKGA
+782 QKGEDGKPGKGV

>member
-12 YDRFVRDESNTSGV
+12 YDRFVRDEGNTSGV

-59 DSKLEIFR
+59 DSKLEVFR

-153 DCLMTINRMET
+153 DCLMTINRMEA

-296 EEAAEE
+296 EEAE
-302 GPNRGGE
+302 
-309 GGGGSGGG
+309 
-317 AKQVRMEGREEAER
+317 EEAPN
-331 EGGKERGREGG
+331 
-342 REGKRQGGRYRWERG
+342 
-357 RRERWRRGR
+357 
-366 RQRRRGQ
+366 
-373 TGEDGGKGRGRE
+373 
-385 GGKERGREGGK
+385 
-396 ERGREGE
+396 
-403 VEGRGEEGGR
+403 
-413 CGEGGRSS
+413 S
-421 GGGATQVRIEGRE
+421 G
-434 EAGRE
+434 
-439 SLDLLHLEDDEL
+439 LDLLQLDDEEL
-451 EDKSPTEDKFGRCQ
+451 EDKGQTEDKCDRCQ
-465 DDRTTEE
+465 DDRKREE

-478 EEEQEDNIDETT
+478 EKSSRQEEEDQEEYIDETT
-490 RLISFGEDRKA
+490 RLISFGEDRSGA
-501 DAAGGTDNGVETTAN
+501 PAGGTGNGVDTAEN
-516 GDDDDDLLNMI
+516 GDDDDLLNMI

-540 FADSRLDLQKQRQD
+540 FADSRLDLQKQRQE
-554 LGALNDLMGLN
+554 
-565 FTPAMSDLALL
+565 
-576 NQDLAQLDSD
+576 
-586 LAWPGTNLAHT
+586 H
-597 PGWTEPHTDTGSLLD
+597 D
-612 MDEPSENESSVL
+612 MEVPSENEGL
-624 LTYSQDTNQSEDK
+624 APLTNSQDTNQSEDK

-648 PANNDL
+648 PASNDL

-704 GSMQQF
+704 GSMRQF

-723 MGGLPQGP
+723 TQGGQPPVP
-731 GGPQGVVPMQGVP
+731 GGPQGMVPLQGAP
-744 GQPPMMPTAMPG
+744 GQPPMMPPAMP
-756 ASAPPGG
+756 AAAAPPGNQQQNSMQQG
-763 QQQQNMPGQQQLN
+763 QQQQ
-776 QQQPQE
+776 QQPLLQQE
-782 QKGKPGKGA
+782 QKGKPGKGV

>member
-1 MDSYRPSYGES
+1 
-12 YDRFVRDESNTSGV
+12 
-26 SKIQKEYWQT
+26 
-36 KQKLIKKFGK
+36 
-46 KEDEFVVAGDADV
+46 
-59 DSKLEIFR
+59 
-67 SIQKSCMDLLRVI
+67 MDLLRVI

-153 DCLMTINRMET
+153 DCLMTINRMEA

-296 EEAAEE
+296 EEAE
-302 GPNRGGE
+302 
-309 GGGGSGGG
+309 
-317 AKQVRMEGREEAER
+317 EEA
-331 EGGKERGREGG
+331 
-342 REGKRQGGRYRWERG
+342 
-357 RRERWRRGR
+357 
-366 RQRRRGQ
+366 
-373 TGEDGGKGRGRE
+373 
-385 GGKERGREGGK
+385 
-396 ERGREGE
+396 
-403 VEGRGEEGGR
+403 
-413 CGEGGRSS
+413 
-421 GGGATQVRIEGRE
+421 
-434 EAGRE
+434 
-439 SLDLLHLEDDEL
+439 
-451 EDKSPTEDKFGRCQ
+451 P
-465 DDRTTEE
+465 
-472 KSSRKE
+472 
-478 EEEQEDNIDETT
+478 N
-490 RLISFGEDRKA
+490 RLISFGEDRSGA
-501 DAAGGTDNGVETTAN
+501 PAGGTGNGVDTAEN
-516 GDDDDDLLNMI
+516 GDDDDLLNMI

-540 FADSRLDLQKQRQD
+540 FADSRLDLQKQRQEHGEMFVHVHVHVIREEQVCSPLVMYEEQVCGPLLTVGEDEEFINFADSRLD
-554 LGALNDLMGLN
+554 LQKQRQEHGALNDLMGLN
-565 FTPAMSDLALL
+565 FTPVMSDLALL
-576 NQDLAQLDSD
+576 NQDLAQLAPD
-586 LAWPGTNLAHT
+586 LAWPGTNLAHI
-597 PGWTEPHTDTGSLLD
+597 PGWTDPHTGTGNLL
-612 MDEPSENESSVL
+612 
-624 LTYSQDTNQSEDK
+624 
-637 EGAGKDLLSDE
+637 GAGKDLLSDE

-683 AVYGNQPPP
+683 AVYGNQPPS

-704 GSMQQF
+704 GSMRQF
-710 LPSQLLEMQAAMS
+710 LPSQLLEMQAVMS
-723 MGGLPQGP
+723 MQGGQPPVP
-731 GGPQGVVPMQGVP
+731 GGPQGMVPLQGAP
-744 GQPPMMPTAMPG
+744 GQPPMMPPAMP
-756 ASAPPGG
+756 AAAAPSGG
-763 QQQQNMPGQQQLN
+763 QQQNSMQQGQQQ
-776 QQQPQE
+776 QQQPLLQQE
-782 QKGKPGKGA
+782 QKGEDGKPGKGV

>member
-1 MDSYRPSYGES
+1 MRRLPLYRPSYGES

-281 EQTTGERKEGEVEKG
+281 EQTTGERKEGDVEKG

-302 GPNRGGE
+302 GPN
-309 GGGGSGGG
+309 S
-317 AKQVRMEGREEAER
+317 
-331 EGGKERGREGG
+331 
-342 REGKRQGGRYRWERG
+342 
-357 RRERWRRGR
+357 
-366 RQRRRGQ
+366 
-373 TGEDGGKGRGRE
+373 
-385 GGKERGREGGK
+385 
-396 ERGREGE
+396 
-403 VEGRGEEGGR
+403 
-413 CGEGGRSS
+413 
-421 GGGATQVRIEGRE
+421 
-434 EAGRE
+434 
-439 SLDLLHLEDDEL
+439 SLDLLQLEDDEL
-451 EDKSPTEDKFGRCQ
+451 EDRGQTEDKCGRCK
-465 DDRTTEE
+465 DDRTMEE
-472 KSSRKE
+472 KSSKKE

-554 LGALNDLMGLN
+554 L
-565 FTPAMSDLALL
+565 
-576 NQDLAQLDSD
+576 
-586 LAWPGTNLAHT
+586 
-597 PGWTEPHTDTGSLLD
+597 
-612 MDEPSENESSVL
+612 
-624 LTYSQDTNQSEDK
+624 
-637 EGAGKDLLSDE
+637 GAGKDLLSDE

-723 MGGLPQGP
+723 LGGLPQGP
-731 GGPQGVVPMQGVP
+731 GGPQGITPMQGVP
-744 GQPPMMPTAMPG
+744 GQPPLMPTAMPG
-756 ASAPPGG
+756 AAAPPGG
-763 QQQQNMPGQQQLN
+763 QQQQNMPGQQPN

>member
-1 MDSYRPSYGES
+1 MRRLPLYRPSYGES

-281 EQTTGERKEGEVEKG
+281 EQTTGERKEGDVEKG

-302 GPNRGGE
+302 GPN
-309 GGGGSGGG
+309 S
-317 AKQVRMEGREEAER
+317 
-331 EGGKERGREGG
+331 
-342 REGKRQGGRYRWERG
+342 
-357 RRERWRRGR
+357 
-366 RQRRRGQ
+366 
-373 TGEDGGKGRGRE
+373 
-385 GGKERGREGGK
+385 
-396 ERGREGE
+396 
-403 VEGRGEEGGR
+403 
-413 CGEGGRSS
+413 
-421 GGGATQVRIEGRE
+421 
-434 EAGRE
+434 
-439 SLDLLHLEDDEL
+439 SLDLLQLEDDEL
-451 EDKSPTEDKFGRCQ
+451 EDRGQTEDKCGRCK
-465 DDRTTEE
+465 DDRTMEE
-472 KSSRKE
+472 KSSKKE

-554 LGALNDLMGLN
+554 L
-565 FTPAMSDLALL
+565 
-576 NQDLAQLDSD
+576 
-586 LAWPGTNLAHT
+586 
-597 PGWTEPHTDTGSLLD
+597 D
-612 MDEPSENESSVL
+612 MEDPSENESSVL

-637 EGAGKDLLSDE
+637 E
-648 PANNDL
+648 
-654 DLDKDDMTLLNEIL
+654 
-668 NAPSTGEDE
+668 GEDE

-723 MGGLPQGP
+723 LGGLPQGP
-731 GGPQGVVPMQGVP
+731 GGPQGITPMQGVP
-744 GQPPMMPTAMPG
+744 GQPPLMPTAMPG
-756 ASAPPGG
+756 AAAPPGG
-763 QQQQNMPGQQQLN
+763 QQQQNMPGQQPN